1 MNAPLKV
8 LLFSTFIVVT
18 LVVVVLYRFNL
29 LQFKPASVT
38 PVRNEVPE
46 TPLPEVKHTVD
57 LVNGKKLYEVKTCIL
72 CHGVDGKANTP
83 MGKAVGATDLTQENL
98 SKNTKNLPRM
108 DYVYQV
114 IEQGISGTAM
124 VSFKAQ
130 IPSETD
136 KLDLAAYVVSLKD

>member
-8 LLFSTFIVVT
+8 LLFCTFVVVT

-29 LQFKPASVT
+29 LQFKPAPIT
-38 PVRNEVPE
+38 TVRTEVPE
-46 TPLPEVKHTVD
+46 TPVPEIKHTID
-57 LVNGKKLYEVKTCIL
+57 LANGKNLFEVKTCVL
-72 CHGVDGKANTP
+72 CHGVDGKASTP
-83 MGKAVGATDLTQENL
+83 MGKAVGATDLTAENL

-108 DYVYQV
+108 DYIFQV
-114 IEQGISGTAM
+114 IEQGIPGTGM

-136 KLDLAAYVVSLKD
+136 KLDLAAYVASLKE